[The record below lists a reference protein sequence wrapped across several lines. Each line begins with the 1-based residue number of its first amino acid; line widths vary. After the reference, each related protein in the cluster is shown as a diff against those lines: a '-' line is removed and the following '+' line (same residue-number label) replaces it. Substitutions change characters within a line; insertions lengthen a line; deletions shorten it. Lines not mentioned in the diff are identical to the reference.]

1 MTRCEL
7 VNNICKRWGLFQT
20 CLHNEVGKVKQG
32 YLEVN
37 YLCQVFKVVSMKL
50 HHITKL
56 CKFNCHTM
64 HVIEGSIKKEIKM
77 NKRKTKHFAIFW
89 TLVSVHA

>member
-1 MTRCEL
+1 MTSSRYCENVGVRLSCYYCEREL

-50 HHITKL
+50 HH
-56 CKFNCHTM
+56 NR
-64 HVIEGSIKKEIKM
+64 IEAQS
-77 NKRKTKHFAIFW
+77 
-89 TLVSVHA
+89 